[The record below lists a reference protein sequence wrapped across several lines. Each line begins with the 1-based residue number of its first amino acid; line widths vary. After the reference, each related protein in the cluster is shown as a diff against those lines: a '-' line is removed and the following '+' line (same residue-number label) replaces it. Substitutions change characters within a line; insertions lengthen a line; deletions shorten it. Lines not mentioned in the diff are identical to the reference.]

1 MNGRIENENKIRQR
15 IFDKISKMPNYM
27 TDYYYSLVAARKTN
41 HTIDDYINKISL
53 FLESHDYNLK
63 NITRTS
69 TLKYFISIQSKS
81 DGKNTSDSYQRTV
94 WYALDSFFNYMV
106 LTEELKEN
114 YMATIPVP
122 KDNDLD
128 RINKSRILLTEY
140 DFSKILK
147 VIQSEPSRNKN
158 RDYLIMLLLMT
169 TGMRETA
176 LISINI
182 EDINFEKQT
191 LLVTD
196 KGKREFIYT
205 IQPEV
210 MNILYEWLEQ
220 RKSKAKG
227 NALFINPS
235 GDRLSTQSV
244 YDIVQKYTKIALD
257 KPVSPHKI
265 RSGFCSILY
274 SDTHDIEYVR
284 KAVGHRR
291 LTTTQRYII
300 TDNKE
305 MENASKTIMSRIK

>member
-1 MNGRIENENKIRQR
+1 MNGRIENENKIKQR
-15 IFDKISKMPNYM
+15 VLDKINKMPNYM
-27 TDYYYSLVAARKTN
+27 SDYYYSLVAAKKTS
-41 HTIDDYINKISL
+41 HTIDDYINKVIL
-53 FLESHDYNLK
+53 FLNYHNNDLR

-81 DGKNTSDSYQRTV
+81 NGKNTSDSYQRTV

-106 LTEELKEN
+106 LIEELKEN
-114 YMATIPVP
+114 YMVTIPIP

-128 RINKSRILLTEY
+128 RINKSRVLLTEY

-147 VIQSEPSRNKN
+147 VIKSESSRNKI
-158 RDYLIMLLLMT
+158 RDYLVMLLLMT

-182 EDINFEKQT
+182 EDIDFDKQT

-210 MNILYEWLEQ
+210 MEILYEWLEQ
-220 RKSKAKG
+220 RALKAKG

-244 YDIVQKYTKIALD
+244 YDIVRKYTKKALD

-274 SDTHDIEYVR
+274 SDTHDIEYVKR
-284 KAVGHRR
+284 AVGHRR

-305 MENASKTIMSRIK
+305 MENASKAIMNKIK

>member
-1 MNGRIENENKIRQR
+1 MEGRIENENKIKKR
-15 IFDKISKMPNYM
+15 ILNKLDNMPSYM
-27 TDYYYSLVAARKTN
+27 TDYYYSLLAAKKTS
-41 HTIDDYINKISL
+41 HTIDDYINKVSL
-53 FLESHDYNLK
+53 FLEKHNNNLK

-94 WYALDSFFNYMV
+94 WYALDSFFNYMI
-106 LTEELKEN
+106 LIKELEEN
-114 YMATIPVP
+114 YMELIPIP

-128 RINKSRILLTEY
+128 RINKSRVLLTEY

-147 VIQSEPSRNKN
+147 VIKSESSRNKN
-158 RDYLIMLLLMT
+158 RDYLVMLLLMT

-182 EDINFEKQT
+182 EDIDFEKKI
-191 LLVTD
+191 LFVTD
-196 KGKREFIYT
+196 KGKREFVYT

-210 MNILYEWLEQ
+210 MEILYEWLEQ
-220 RKSKAKG
+220 RNIKAKG

-244 YDIVQKYTKIALD
+244 YDIVRKYTKIALD

-305 MENASKTIMSRIK
+305 MENASKTIINKIK